1 MEPIEPQRSSFSDQQ
16 KLPNAT
22 ISMVLGIISFIACCC
37 TSGIGGLLLS
47 GIALFLV
54 NKDTK
59 LYAEN
64 PDLYNNFSQV
74 KTAKIIAIIGL
85 ALSALA
91 VLMVIYQIMAV
102 GGIDAYFEQQ
112 QEAMKMLEEMMGG

>member
-1 MEPIEPQRSSFSDQQ
+1 MEQQ

-22 ISMVLGIISFIACCC
+22 IALVLGIISFIACCC
-37 TSGIGGLLLS
+37 SAGIGGLLFS

-54 NKDTK
+54 KKDTK

-64 PDLYNNFSQV
+64 PELYSNFGQL

-85 ALSALA
+85 ILA
-91 VLMVIYQIMAV
+91 VLSFILSAYQIMSV
-102 GGIDAYFEQQ
+102 GGWDAYIEQQ
-112 QEAMKMLEEMMGG
+112 KDVMEQLGIGS

>member
-1 MEPIEPQRSSFSDQQ
+1 MEQQ

-22 ISMVLGIISFIACCC
+22 IALILGIISFIACCC
-37 TSGIGGLLLS
+37 SAGIGGLLFS

-54 NKDTK
+54 KKDTK

-64 PDLYNNFSQV
+64 PEAYNNFGQL

-85 ALSALA
+85 ALAVVAFLWSAYS
-91 VLMVIYQIMAV
+91 IYSV
-102 GGIDAYFEQQ
+102 GGWDAYMEQQ
-112 QEAMKMLEEMMGG
+112 KEIMEQMGLGN